1 MNRLDRLLAM
11 LLVLQRRKLV
21 RAEDLAARFEISKRT
36 VYRDVAALSE
46 MGVPVVAQPGEG
58 YALMEGYFL
67 PPLLFTTD
75 EAAALFL
82 GAKWLAAQATGKL
95 PASTEGAL
103 TKLAHVLPQHTL
115 DEVARFT
122 AVLHFFIMQK
132 PFNLDD
138 PTLADLQ
145 RAINEQRAVQIT
157 YHGLQRDETTTR
169 VIEPAELTYGD
180 GAWYVS
186 GYCRLRQERRSFRL
200 NRIEQYKLLT
210 ERFTPKMLA
219 TPPAEV
225 LTVKVR
231 FAPDMLR
238 WVQERQHYAF
248 VRQEGDFLIYQVHT
262 LPEIQSWLFG
272 WGTAAEVLEPE
283 ALRNAIRAEAK
294 RLFEMLT

>member
-58 YALMEGYFL
+58 YSLMAGYFL
-67 PPLLFTTD
+67 PPLLFTPD

-95 PASTEGAL
+95 PKSTDGAL
-103 TKLAHVLPQHTL
+103 TKLAHVLPAQTL
-115 DEVARFT
+115 DEVQRLT
-122 AVLHFFIMQK
+122 DILHFFVLQRS
-132 PFNLDD
+132 FNLDD
-138 PTLADLQ
+138 ATLADLQ
-145 RAINEQRAVQIT
+145 RAINERRAVQIT
-157 YHGLQRDETTTR
+157 YHSLQRDETTTR
-169 VIEPAELTYGD
+169 VIEPADLTYSD
-180 GAWYVS
+180 SAWYVN
-186 GYCRLRQERRSFRL
+186 GYCRLRQEQRSFRL
-200 NRIEQYKLLT
+200 NRIEQYQILN
-210 ERFTPKMLA
+210 ERFTPKTIP
-219 TPPAEV
+219 TPPVEAI
-225 LTVKVR
+225 TVKVR
-231 FAPDMLR
+231 FAPGMLR

-248 VRQEGDFLIYQVHT
+248 VHQEGDMLIYQVHT

-283 ALRNAIRAEAK
+283 TLRSAMRSEAK
-294 RLFEMLT
+294 KLFEMLT

>member
-1 MNRLDRLLAM
+1 MNRLDRLLAI

-58 YALMEGYFL
+58 YSLMEGYFL
-67 PPLLFTTD
+67 PPLLFTSD

-103 TKLAHVLPQHTL
+103 TKLAHVLPQQTL
-115 DEVARFT
+115 RKVERFT
-122 AVLHFFIMQK
+122 DVLHFFVIQK

-138 PTLADLQ
+138 PTLADFQ
-145 RAINEQRAVQIT
+145 QAINEQRAVQIT
-157 YHGLQRDETTTR
+157 YHSLQRDETTTR

-180 GAWYVS
+180 GAWYVN
-186 GYCRLRQERRSFRL
+186 GYCRLRQEARSFRF
-200 NRIEQYKLLT
+200 NRIEQYKLLP
-210 ERFTPKMLA
+210 EQFTPRSVA
-219 TPPAEV
+219 APPAEV
-225 LTVKVR
+225 ITVVVR
-231 FAPDMLR
+231 FAPEMIR

-248 VRQEGDFLIYQVHT
+248 VRQKGDCLIYQVHT
-262 LPEIQSWLFG
+262 LQEIQSWLFG

-283 ALRNAIRAEAK
+283 TLRSAMRAEAK

>member
-58 YALMEGYFL
+58 YSLMAGYFL
-67 PPLLFTTD
+67 PPLLFTPD

-82 GAKWLAAQATGKL
+82 GAKWLATQATGKL
-95 PASTEGAL
+95 PNSTEGAL
-103 TKLAHVLPQHTL
+103 TKLAHVLPQQTL
-115 DEVARFT
+115 KEVERIT
-122 AVLHFFIMQK
+122 DVLHFFVIQR

-138 PTLADLQ
+138 PTLADFQ
-145 RAINEQRAVQIT
+145 RAINERRAVQIT
-157 YHGLQRDETTTR
+157 YHSLQRDEITTR

-180 GAWYVS
+180 GAWYVN
-186 GYCRLRQERRSFRL
+186 GYCRLRQEARSFRF
-200 NRIEQYKLLT
+200 NRIAQYKLLP
-210 ERFTPKMLA
+210 EQFTPRSVTA
-219 TPPAEV
+219 PPAAV
-225 LTVKVR
+225 ITVVVR
-231 FAPDMLR
+231 FAPEMIR

-248 VRQEGDFLIYQVHT
+248 VRQEGERSIYQVHT

-272 WGTAAEVLEPE
+272 WGTAAEVLAPD
-283 ALRNAIRAEAK
+283 ALRSAMRAEAK
-294 RLFEMLT
+294 KLLEMLT